1 MARAQLNC
9 TQTAVLALVALAI
22 GCGESAPAPP
32 AEPLGDGTEAGGAGL
47 ETPTFEQNFV
57 FADVSGDSVF
67 LVPWLIRTASL
78 AEGVR
83 REARGWLARSG
94 TWDAFYAEEWM
105 TPSSRAPARFLPFG
119 NLQLLV
125 QEGDVVDGIIFDDG
139 TRNLE
144 LVLGEVQASWG
155 GPRGEAVEIIEGS
168 AYLAEER
175 VDGVIIHL
183 ARASAGA
190 GPPGG
195 DWGVLMSGDSV
206 RIILSADSEH
216 GGEVEPVYR
225 GWADLDGTGL
235 QWPELNLE
243 WTATQAFPPSR
254 RDVPAS
260 WRVWSANGTLDG
272 ELHAISSEIQPGS
285 GPGPLLPVRALFE
298 VVGEISTSE
307 GDFPVHGLFV
317 HERR

>member
-1 MARAQLNC
+1 VARSPVKSPHA
-9 TQTAVLALVALAI
+9 LALALLATALA
-22 GCGESAPAPP
+22 CGESEPTPL
-32 AEPLGDGTEAGGAGL
+32 AEPSGEGTEAGAAGL
-47 ETPTFEQNFV
+47 DRPTFEQNFV

-67 LVPWLIRTASL
+67 LVPWLIRTTSL
-78 AEGVR
+78 PEGVR

-105 TPSSRAPARFLPFG
+105 TPPSRAPARFLPFG

-125 QEGDVVDGIIFDDG
+125 QEGDIVDGIIFDDG
-139 TRNLE
+139 ARNLE
-144 LVLGEVQASWG
+144 LVLGEVQSSWG
-155 GPRGEAVEIIEGS
+155 GPRGETVEIIDGA

-175 VDGVIIHL
+175 VDGIIMHL

-195 DWGVLMSGDSV
+195 DWALLMSGDSV
-206 RIILSADSEH
+206 SVVLSADSEH
-216 GGEVEPVYR
+216 GGEEEPLYR
-225 GWADLDGTGL
+225 GWADLDGSGL
-235 QWPELNLE
+235 QWPELHLE
-243 WTATQAFPPSR
+243 WTATQAFPPAR

-260 WRVWSANGTLDG
+260 WRLWSDNGTLDG
-272 ELHAISSEIQPGS
+272 ELHAISSTIQPGS

-298 VVGEISTSE
+298 VVGEISTTE
-307 GDFPVHGLFV
+307 GDFPIHGLLV